1 MADAPEF
8 ARELQAYHY
17 GVRYEGRPPDRK
29 TEQRLRRAAEEWK

>member
-17 GVRYEGRPPDRK
+17 AVRYEGRPPDRK
-29 TEQRLRRAAEEWK
+29 TEQRLRKAAEEWR